1 MPLPL
6 LSRDWYGRQVSSE
19 GKTSC
24 SVHHHSSMPKRF
36 FLPKNSDAKS
46 SSSVPN
52 QVLVP
57 EHRNNSERKMTTTTV
72 KSDNFIPTPLPIK
85 MHSKNPTDILPFI
98 NLSPTW
104 YKNQAKHFN
113 AALMIPVTQMKCNT
127 GKPSCV
133 NAKRDM
139 LIDILPFKNLSCNW
153 YEGQLKKP
161 YLMKSETIQKDSNI
175 VPLKLSQSWY
185 RRRGRLAK
193 KNASRKE
200 CTTAKSSGTLAQN
213 IKDLKDH
220 CSKKNAVEN
229 KKKLQ
234 MINVGEYILRNGPFV
249 PTQQIGHLLRQTSS
263 NQGES
268 MSKRRK
274 MS

>member
-1 MPLPL
+1 
-6 LSRDWYGRQVSSE
+6 
-19 GKTSC
+19 
-24 SVHHHSSMPKRF
+24 
-36 FLPKNSDAKS
+36 
-46 SSSVPN
+46 
-52 QVLVP
+52 
-57 EHRNNSERKMTTTTV
+57 
-72 KSDNFIPTPLPIK
+72 
-85 MHSKNPTDILPFI
+85 
-98 NLSPTW
+98 
-104 YKNQAKHFN
+104 
-113 AALMIPVTQMKCNT
+113 
-127 GKPSCV
+127 
-133 NAKRDM
+133 
-139 LIDILPFKNLSCNW
+139 
-153 YEGQLKKP
+153 
-161 YLMKSETIQKDSNI
+161 MKSETIQKDSNI
-175 VPLKLSQSWY
+175 VPLKLSQLWY